1 MGPSH
6 AQGGRGCRN
15 ERAGGGGVLNG
26 YSRAAGQTGKLKKK
40 KKKGAS
46 KGNKWSRERGLR
58 LMANV
63 LRNRRRPSLQKQYF
77 QLIRFFSCIIG
88 MNRAFTSSSSSSL
101 KFITGESEETVVE

>member
-1 MGPSH
+1 MNEL
-6 AQGGRGCRN
+6 GG
-15 ERAGGGGVLNG
+15 EVLNG
-26 YSRAAGQTGKLKKK
+26 YSRAAGQTGKLK

-88 MNRAFTSSSSSSL
+88 MNRAFTSSSSL